1 MGSFGTGQRVVVVVP
16 GFFRTPKWY
25 AGLARGLGPLGA
37 VFTHCPPGCAERR
50 GVSMGH
56 SLDALAADLV
66 GELGAWAA
74 KQGMAA
80 PMPVAVVGHSW
91 GCHIART
98 FVVNHAPGARLFE
111 IDPRLRQVPQ
121 NAAEIENHPDGFA
134 NREELV
140 AAHAAHSVG
149 EADIDWDR
157 WEEDGGGGYRLAF
170 SKAQLLRHFMAAYD
184 EPDRAWGLL
193 AKSGAAKPVVMRTM
207 GFSLNGEELWRA
219 AGASGLVRVEELEG
233 IFHDLRAGEQE
244 FVAQR
249 IVELVRAV
257 PGQ

>member
-1 MGSFGTGQRVVVVVP
+1 MVVVP

-25 AGLARGLGPLGA
+25 AGLARGLEPLGA

-50 GVSMGH
+50 GVGMGH
-56 SLDALAADLV
+56 SLDALAADLNA
-66 GELGAWAA
+66 ELGAWAA
-74 KQGMAA
+74 GRGMAA
-80 PMPVAVVGHSW
+80 PVPVAVVGHSW

-98 FVVNHAPGARLFE
+98 FVLNHALGARLFE

-121 NAAEIENHPDGFA
+121 YAAEIESHPEKFVT
-134 NREELV
+134 REELV
-140 AAHAAHSVG
+140 SAHAAHGVR

-157 WEEDGGGGYRLAF
+157 WEEDGRGGYRLAF

-184 EPDRAWGLL
+184 EPDRAWHGLME
-193 AKSGAAKPVVMRTM
+193 SGAAKPVLMHTM
-207 GFSLNGEELWRA
+207 GFSLNSQGLWSA
-219 AGASGLVRVEELEG
+219 AAASGLVRVEELAG

-249 IVELVRAV
+249 IVDLVRAV
-257 PGQ
+257 PG